1 MKRISWYFVES
12 FINIADLGGNCEGS
26 YTSYP
31 SLKQVKFKKRER
43 EKKRTDKQAN
53 HTTEC
58 QQLIETQSC
67 TSHLRRL
74 FFPVFY
80 LGGLVQ
86 FFATVSLSLFNL
98 KSQINVSLHEFVF
111 LKAKVS
117 MCIRLAGFL
126 SPLLLTCFLPSN
138 KPKRTLPKIL

>member
-1 MKRISWYFVES
+1 MKRISWYFVQS

-26 YTSYP
+26 YTSYS
-31 SLKQVKFKKRER
+31 SLKQVKFKRRER
-43 EKKRTDKQAN
+43 EEKKNKQPN

-58 QQLIETQSC
+58 QQLIETLSC
-67 TSHLRRL
+67 TSHLRR
-74 FFPVFY
+74 FFSPVFY

-138 KPKRTLPKIL
+138 KPKRTLLKIL